1 MTAIESV
8 NHKRM
13 IIKPKMSLLGV
24 TTPVYVIA
32 KEVVEGWPARKKIFV
47 LKLLGP
53 ILPVHFHGSHR
64 K

>member
-32 KEVVEGWPARKKIFV
+32 KEVVEGWPARKEWF
-47 LKLLGP
+47 KLLRP
-53 ILPVHFHGSHR
+53 ILPVHSHR
-64 K
+64 FHKRNI